1 MGKHF
6 QIQNEFK
13 TINESVQDFIL
24 NFNSV
29 GKTIYKGSRNQLKSK
44 SIGEYRVNIKRFNT
58 PNLINRLVY
67 RRFRKSK
74 AKRSFLNAKFLLK
87 CGLGT
92 PKPIAFQEN
101 YSTVGITESFYVSI
115 HVDYDFTFLDLIK
128 NPSIQ
133 DRKQVLEAF
142 TAFTF
147 KMHENHILFLD
158 HSPGNTL
165 IKRKPNG
172 GYAFYLVDLNRM
184 KFKKLNFIE
193 RIKNFERLSLDPDIV
208 KIMGATYA
216 KLIHRSNN
224 EVIPLMQGFADTYSE
239 KFERKKR
246 LKNKMKFW
254 KN

>member
-6 QIQNEFK
+6 QIQNEFR
-13 TINESVQDFIL
+13 TISESVQDFIL
-24 NFNSV
+24 NFNSE

-44 SIGEYRVNIKRFNT
+44 FVGECHVNIKRFNT

-74 AKRSFLNAKFLLK
+74 AERSFLHAKFLLE
-87 CGLGT
+87 CGVGT

-101 YSTVGITESFYVSI
+101 YSILGIKESFYVSI
-115 HVDYDFTFLDLIK
+115 HEDYDFTFRDLII
-128 NPSIQ
+128 NPKIQ
-133 DRKQVLEAF
+133 DREQVLEAF
-142 TAFTF
+142 TSFTF

-184 KFKKLNFIE
+184 QFKKLSFVE
-193 RIKNFERLSLDPDIV
+193 RVKNFERLSLDPDIV
-208 KIMGATYA
+208 KIMGSAYA
-216 KLIHRSNN
+216 KLTQRSKS
-224 EVIPLMQGFADTYSE
+224 EVIPLMQDFAVAYSA
-239 KFERKKR
+239 KFARKKN